1 MTSSFMLTE
10 HMPMFFCW
18 SGYKLKKKMCMFSY
32 LTSDIIDQ
40 DLLVFLLG
48 IIYPTVSILES
59 FFKCSRISSNQV
71 L

>member
-1 MTSSFMLTE
+1 MLTD

-18 SGYKLKKKMCMFSY
+18 SGYKLKKKMCLFSY
-32 LTSDIIDQ
+32 LPSDVIDQ

-48 IIYPTVSILES
+48 IIYQTVSILES
-59 FFKCSRISSNQV
+59 FFNFSRISSNQV